1 MAIASWRRFRARRAT
16 GSGPAARVGETLP
29 ARLTRPIGRDDV
41 VSAFSGRL
49 QRRCFIAIVGPGG
62 GASGVDVL
70 ATSREPLRAEG
81 EAVHRL
87 PPLETPARST
97 GLTAAEALTFPA
109 VELFLERAASCVEGF
124 ALTDADAPI
133 VADICRRLDG
143 IALAAGRIDAGVT
156 ENQPVGT
163 EG

>member
-1 MAIASWRRFRARRAT
+1 MLVVLDSCEQVVEASAVLAEKVLR
-16 GSGPAARVGETLP
+16 
-29 ARLTRPIGRDDV
+29 
-41 VSAFSGRL
+41 
-49 QRRCFIAIVGPGG
+49 

-81 EAVHRL
+81 EGVHRL
-87 PPLETPARST
+87 PPLETPARSI
-97 GLTAAEALTFPA
+97 GLTAAEAFTFPA

-143 IALAAGRIDAGVT
+143 IALAIELAAGRIDAGVT
-156 ENQPVGT
+156 ESQPVGT